1 MRKHSLVI
9 AGHATSV
16 SLEQEFWDVLKEIA
30 DRRGIALAALIAEV
44 DAERAE
50 NLSSAPSARMQP
62 LLAATAA
69 ERKRRASDA
78 RRKKLR
84 SSTSTK
90 IPVNATT
97 ISGAVKR
104 RSSK

>member
-44 DAERAE
+44 DAERGE
-50 NLSSAPSARMQP
+50 NLSSALR
-62 LLAATAA
+62 LHVLR
-69 ERKRRASDA
+69 E
-78 RRKKLR
+78 LR
-84 SSTSTK
+84 SSLS
-90 IPVNATT
+90 
-97 ISGAVKR
+97 
-104 RSSK
+104 

>member
-44 DAERAE
+44 DAEREE
-50 NLSSAPSARMQP
+50 NLSSALRLHVLRALR
-62 LLAATAA
+62 TA
-69 ERKRRASDA
+69 S
-78 RRKKLR
+78 
-84 SSTSTK
+84 
-90 IPVNATT
+90 P
-97 ISGAVKR
+97 
-104 RSSK
+104 